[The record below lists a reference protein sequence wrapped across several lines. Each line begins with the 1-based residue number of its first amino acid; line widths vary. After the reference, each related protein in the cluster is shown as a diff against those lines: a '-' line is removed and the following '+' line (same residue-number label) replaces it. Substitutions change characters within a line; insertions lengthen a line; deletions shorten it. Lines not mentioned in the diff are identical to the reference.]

1 MVKTNDEPKPVFDFS
16 QTSYKWLRQWS
27 NVNNRIMQY
36 STLLTAN
43 ENPDNTPDQQ
53 DELRRARLEAA
64 AGFDG
69 IIDERDALVVQA
81 LTDVPRDWLITGA
94 PEGINWHD
102 QASLDYLRADRID
115 DLVNALTEARSAA
128 QKK

>member
-1 MVKTNDEPKPVFDFS
+1 MVKANEEAKPVFDFS

-43 ENPDNTPDQQ
+43 ENPANTPDEQ
-53 DELRRARLEAA
+53 DTLRRARLEAA
-64 AGFDG
+64 AGFDD
-69 IIDERDALVVQA
+69 IITERDALLVQA
-81 LTDVPRDWLITGA
+81 LTDVPREWLVTGA
-94 PEGINWHD
+94 PDVIDWHD
-102 QASLDYLRADRID
+102 PASLDYLRADKID
-115 DLVNALTEARSAA
+115 PLVSALTEARSAA